1 MRDPVGTAAVES
13 SGSSRTSKVT
23 AAPQWGTTPVPE
35 DVRGILAERS
45 VWAPPGPRGPVA
57 DGSCRSAFAAL
68 SVRRFP
74 PSVIPARPYPR
85 LLGCRGRL
93 RCPRRSADSAG
104 ACSRALAPVAVVP
117 RSRALHLAERR
128 STAVHGGG
136 KYLGRKAFGQRGD
149 DGCPRWSLVRCEP
162 HWHRSA
168 GGTSRS
174 AWSMWAPQPAHV
186 GRPHFEHRIAWH
198 IPPRVSGRFH
208 PGKQKLCAPSPT
220 ALGPA
225 APPL

>member
-1 MRDPVGTAAVES
+1 MASWRSARSGRPRARGGQWQMAVVGPPSQPLRSGDFRHLLSRLGLTPGS
-13 SGSSRTSKVT
+13 SGVVDGFGARDAQRT
-23 AAPQWGTTPVPE
+23 A
-35 DVRGILAERS
+35 
-45 VWAPPGPRGPVA
+45 PGP
-57 DGSCRSAFAAL
+57 
-68 SVRRFP
+68 VRVHSP
-74 PSVIPARPYPR
+74 
-85 LLGCRGRL
+85 LL
-93 RCPRRSADSAG
+93 
-104 ACSRALAPVAVVP
+104 AVVP

-208 PGKQKLCAPSPT
+208 PGKQKLWAPSPT

>member
-1 MRDPVGTAAVES
+1 MAFWRGAR
-13 SGSSRTSKVT
+13 SGR
-23 AAPQWGTTPVPE
+23 
-35 DVRGILAERS
+35 
-45 VWAPPGPRGPVA
+45 PGPEWARG
-57 DGSCRSAFAAL
+57 RWQL
-68 SVRRFP
+68 SVRLRSSFG
-74 PSVIPARPYPR
+74 PAI
-85 LLGCRGRL
+85 
-93 RCPRRSADSAG
+93 SAICHHDSAFTPGSSGVVDGFG
-104 ACSRALAPVAVVP
+104 ARDAQRTAPGSVRVPSPLLAVVP
-117 RSRALHLAERR
+117 GSRAFHLAER
-128 STAVHGGG
+128 HGCDGGG

-198 IPPRVSGRFH
+198 IPPRVSERFH
-208 PGKQKLCAPSPT
+208 PGKQELWAPSPT

-225 APPL
+225 APPP